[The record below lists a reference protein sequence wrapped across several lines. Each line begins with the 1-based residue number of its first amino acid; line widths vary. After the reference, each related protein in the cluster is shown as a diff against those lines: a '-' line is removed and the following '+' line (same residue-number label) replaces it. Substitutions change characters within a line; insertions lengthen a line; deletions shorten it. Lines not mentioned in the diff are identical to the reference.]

1 MSGKPCGCVGKPKQD
16 LDWRAKS
23 TKGHLLPQSWVAV
36 AVCGHGLKT
45 VYKLLQQ
52 NKTKQNKKPKKKKK
66 ERRKDSGT
74 KTTFIVFYSLL
85 TQAWFTPNFR
95 SVVGKSNS
103 LSLPVS
109 LLFLSCALC
118 MWRLKCR
125 THCVCCCCC
134 ARARLTNESQL
145 MKRNRK
151 RKYRCFLKMFRSFM
165 AITKNP
171 SRGQPGPATSMFLW
185 GQTSCYADPSA
196 LRQGN
201 SKCVYL
207 IICYLCF
214 CFWSLHSFMRL
225 KKKERR
231 FIKHFVCKVDL
242 CHC

>member
-1 MSGKPCGCVGKPKQD
+1 MG
-16 LDWRAKS
+16 WRQFTNFYSKIR
-23 TKGHLLPQSWVAV
+23 
-36 AVCGHGLKT
+36 
-45 VYKLLQQ
+45 Q
-52 NKTKQNKKPKKKKK
+52 NKTKQKTQKRKKK

-95 SVVGKSNS
+95 RVVGKSNS

-134 ARARLTNESQL
+134 AQVRLTNESQL
-145 MKRNRK
+145 KKRNRK
-151 RKYRCFLKMFRSFM
+151 RKYRCFLKMCRSFM
-165 AITKNP
+165 AISKNP

-207 IICYLCF
+207 IMCYLCF
-214 CFWSLHSFMRL
+214 CFRSLHSFMWL
-225 KKKERR
+225 KKKKDLSS
-231 FIKHFVCKVDL
+231 ILSVKWIFVIVSLLQNIFFFKENTGKINEIEMKIHSRLVAFA
-242 CHC
+242 

>member
-1 MSGKPCGCVGKPKQD
+1 MG
-16 LDWRAKS
+16 WRQFTNFYSKIR
-23 TKGHLLPQSWVAV
+23 
-36 AVCGHGLKT
+36 
-45 VYKLLQQ
+45 Q
-52 NKTKQNKKPKKKKK
+52 NKTKNQKRKKK

-214 CFWSLHSFMRL
+214 CFWSLHSFMR
-225 KKKERR
+225 
-231 FIKHFVCKVDL
+231 F
-242 CHC
+242 

>member
-1 MSGKPCGCVGKPKQD
+1 MG
-16 LDWRAKS
+16 WRQFTNFYSKIR
-23 TKGHLLPQSWVAV
+23 
-36 AVCGHGLKT
+36 
-45 VYKLLQQ
+45 Q
-52 NKTKQNKKPKKKKK
+52 NKTKNQKRKKK

-225 KKKERR
+225 KKKKKEDLSS
-231 FIKHFVCKVDL
+231 ILSVKWIFVIVSLLQKIFFFKKTLVKSMKST
-242 CHC
+242 